1 MDKIL
6 EKLII
11 TLKSSQTE
19 FNNPSFLLPVVN
31 ITVAKYQAKCTG
43 LNSNIPNTKLIG
55 FYTASL
61 ALRFT
66 DEWPKVKRLQ
76 IITMMQKA
84 LCVSTTPNVYLTSSR
99 N

>member
-66 DEWPKVKRLQ
+66 DEWPKVKQ
-76 IITMMQKA
+76 DE
-84 LCVSTTPNVYLTSSR
+84 TTDYHNDAKSFMRQHNT
-99 N
+99 